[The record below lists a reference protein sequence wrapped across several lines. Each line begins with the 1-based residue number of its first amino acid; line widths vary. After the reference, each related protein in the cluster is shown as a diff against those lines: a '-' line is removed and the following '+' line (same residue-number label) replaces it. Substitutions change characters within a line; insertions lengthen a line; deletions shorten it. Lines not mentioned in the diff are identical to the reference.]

1 VGCGTGE
8 HALMAAAMGFGATGV
23 DTSATAIDIARCKAA
38 ARRLDVDFRVWNAL
52 DLPALGATFGTI
64 IDSGLFHV
72 LDDVDRAT
80 YVDGLG
86 QVIEVG
92 GRYHLLCFAD
102 RQPGDD
108 GPRRISADELR
119 GAFAADWWVD
129 TIDAVR
135 IETTNQL
142 EHIEAWRA
150 SLIRR

>member
-1 VGCGTGE
+1 
-8 HALMAAAMGFGATGV
+8 MAAAMGFSAMGV
-23 DTSATAIDIARCKAA
+23 DASAMAIDIARRKADT
-38 ARRLDVDFRVWNAL
+38 RRLDVDFRVWNAL
-52 DLPALGATFGTI
+52 DLPALGVSFGTV

-80 YVDGLG
+80 YVDGLA
-86 QVIEVG
+86 QVVEVA
-92 GRYHLLCFAD
+92 GRLHLLCFAD

-119 GAFAADWWVD
+119 ATFAAHWRVD
-129 TIDAVR
+129 TIDAVA

-150 SLIRR
+150 ALIRR